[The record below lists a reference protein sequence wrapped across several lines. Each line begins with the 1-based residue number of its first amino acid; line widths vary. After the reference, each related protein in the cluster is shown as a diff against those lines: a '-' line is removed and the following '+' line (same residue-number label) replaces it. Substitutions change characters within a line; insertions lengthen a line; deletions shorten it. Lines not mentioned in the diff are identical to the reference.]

1 MFRNR
6 EQIVKIVAYLVVTLL
21 VVSVLAGVFGSQ

>member
-6 EQIVKIVAYLVVTLL
+6 DRMVKIVAYLLVAAL
-21 VVSVLAGVFGSQ
+21 VVSVLAGVLGSR